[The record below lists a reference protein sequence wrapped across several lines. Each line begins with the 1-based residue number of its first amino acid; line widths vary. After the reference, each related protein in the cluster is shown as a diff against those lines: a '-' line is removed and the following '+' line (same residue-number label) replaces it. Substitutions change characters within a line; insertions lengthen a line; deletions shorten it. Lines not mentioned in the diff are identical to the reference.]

1 MTQSASVIV
10 GLGSTGLSC
19 AKYFSARGHA
29 FKVVDSRLD
38 PPSLE
43 ELKRLM
49 PEVECELG
57 EFSRQTFLGAG
68 ELVVS
73 PGVSLKTA
81 EIVAAQKAGV
91 PISGDIDI
99 FSKVV
104 TAPIV
109 AVTGSNG
116 KSTVV
121 AMLTEIL
128 RKAGKNFGLGGNLD
142 GVNFKP
148 VLDLLAEDSRDLY
161 LLELSSFQ
169 LETTENLGAEVA
181 VLLNL
186 SEDHMDRYE
195 DLTAYHVAKQ
205 RIFNDCKQIVVNR
218 DDHYS
223 YPLRQMDGPVWEF
236 GLGRPGVN
244 GLGVLEED
252 GDQYLA
258 YQFEKIVSVN
268 ELKVFGQHNIS
279 NALAASA
286 MAMALGIDLK
296 HIKAAITEFSG
307 LPHRCQWVR
316 NVSGIEFYNDSKGTN
331 VGATMAAVEG
341 LGQRISGHIVL
352 IAGGVG
358 KGADFKPL
366 VPVIRR
372 WGKEVILIGR
382 DAVEMAANF
391 DADVR
396 TYFAN
401 DMEDAVAVALDH
413 AEPGDAVLLSPACAS
428 FDMFDNFQQRGQA
441 FIQSVEGL

>member
-1 MTQSASVIV
+1 MVDSEVAYPVTQSASVIV

-19 AKYFSARGHA
+19 AKYFSARGQA
-29 FKVVDSRLD
+29 FKVVDSRLN
-38 PPSLE
+38 PPSME

-73 PGVSLKTA
+73 PGVSLKTP

-91 PISGDIDI
+91 PVSGDIDI

-195 DLTAYHVAKQ
+195 NLTEYHAAKQ
-205 RIFNDCKQIVVNR
+205 RIFNGCKQVVVNR
-218 DDHYS
+218 DNHFS
-223 YPLRQMDGPVWEF
+223 SPLRQMHGPVWEF
-236 GLGRPGVN
+236 GPPKFAAISLTTSYPAYTRSLSRTSRRDWPR
-244 GLGVLEED
+244 GVL
-252 GDQYLA
+252 
-258 YQFEKIVSVN
+258 
-268 ELKVFGQHNIS
+268 
-279 NALAASA
+279 
-286 MAMALGIDLK
+286 
-296 HIKAAITEFSG
+296 TSG
-307 LPHRCQWVR
+307 L
-316 NVSGIEFYNDSKGTN
+316 
-331 VGATMAAVEG
+331 
-341 LGQRISGHIVL
+341 ISSL
-352 IAGGVG
+352 TTT
-358 KGADFKPL
+358 
-366 VPVIRR
+366 RR
-372 WGKEVILIGR
+372 
-382 DAVEMAANF
+382 
-391 DADVR
+391 
-396 TYFAN
+396 
-401 DMEDAVAVALDH
+401 
-413 AEPGDAVLLSPACAS
+413 S
-428 FDMFDNFQQRGQA
+428 
-441 FIQSVEGL
+441 